1 MDSKYLNGNINV
13 LTNPHG
19 RVVEMEPIS
28 VAVDTMNN
36 KRQYIRINTVE
47 NGVSWTSW
55 REIEIYGY

>member
-19 RVVEMEPIS
+19 RLVEMEPIS
-28 VAVDTMNN
+28 LAVDTMNN
-36 KRQYIRINTVE
+36 KGRYSRINTLF
-47 NGVSWTSW
+47 NKIAWTSW